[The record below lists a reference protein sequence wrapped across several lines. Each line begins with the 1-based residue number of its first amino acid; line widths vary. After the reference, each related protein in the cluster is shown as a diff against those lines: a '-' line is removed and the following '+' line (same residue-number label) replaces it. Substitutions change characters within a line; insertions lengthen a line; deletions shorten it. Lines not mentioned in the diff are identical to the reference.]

1 MSWRYQHFKRLI
13 AVASHSSSAACNE
26 GTPDLP
32 HYWAVAGYWPNKKI
46 QRNFGIFLGRN
57 RAAEAIPDHLVP
69 PILKP
74 LRIMP
79 R

>member
-32 HYWAVAGYWPNKKI
+32 HYWAVAGYW
-46 QRNFGIFLGRN
+46 
-57 RAAEAIPDHLVP
+57 
-69 PILKP
+69 
-74 LRIMP
+74 
-79 R
+79 